1 MSWKTIVGSLNLLQ
15 MFSDVQFIEVRVIL
29 KLTILHSLRQ
39 LRSKYNSPRH
49 IENADVRF
57 DELEHLFVR
66 LLVLTSRVERHL
78 MALTR
83 VFG

>member
-15 MFSDVQFIEVRVIL
+15 MFSDVQFIEVQVIL

-57 DELEHLFVR
+57 DELERLFVR

-78 MALTR
+78 MAVTR